1 MKHVLSII
9 NWTHLNESEVAV
21 EPADITA
28 DELKK
33 ASLVVNGLI
42 KRGFTKTEA
51 ISLAGNMSVESR
63 FKTDATDGRA
73 VGLCQWQGER
83 LTALK
88 SFAKAKGKAH
98 TDLELQLD
106 FIKYEMKD
114 YYLQYIQ
121 GVPKEL
127 VYVNSGTVS
136 APKYIK
142 TRKELTNTQAIS
154 RDFATSIGSATSI
167 SSLTKELCNRVFK
180 PQASVSHIERRVANA
195 LKISKEIA

>member
-1 MKHVLSII
+1 MKHILSRT
-9 NWTHLNESEVAV
+9 NWTKLNENAV
-21 EPADITA
+21 EPADITQ
-28 DELKK
+28 DEIKK

-42 KRGFTKTEA
+42 KRGFTKIEA

-63 FKTDATDGRA
+63 FKTDATDGKA

-88 SFAKAKGKAH
+88 SFAKAKGKLH
-98 TDLELQLD
+98 TDLDLQLD

-127 VYVNSGTVS
+127 VYVNTGTIS
-136 APKYIK
+136 APKYVK
-142 TRKELTNTQAIS
+142 ARKDLPTTQAIS
-154 RDFATSIGSATSI
+154 RDFSTSLGNAKTVSE
-167 SSLTKELCNRVFK
+167 LTKELCNRVFK
-180 PQASVSHIERRVANA
+180 PQASVSHIDRRVANA
-195 LKISKEIA
+195 VKISKSIG